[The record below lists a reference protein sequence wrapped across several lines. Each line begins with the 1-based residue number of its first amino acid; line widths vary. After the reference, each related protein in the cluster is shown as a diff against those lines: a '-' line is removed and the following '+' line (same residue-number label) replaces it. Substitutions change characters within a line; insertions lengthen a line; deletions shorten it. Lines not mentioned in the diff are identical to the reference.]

1 MSNTSYGTLFVVA
14 TPIGN
19 LSEIS
24 PRMRE
29 TLARAS
35 MVAAED
41 TRRSGLLLLHLSLKK
56 PLISLHKFNE
66 RARLDELMSVLERGE
81 HLALITDGG
90 TPAISDPGY
99 RLVAAAHAL
108 GAPVR
113 AVAGPSAVVAALS
126 VSGLP
131 ADRFTFVGFLPSR
144 ASERRALLPDLVA
157 RPETLVIYEAPHRLA
172 NALADLAA
180 QFGARPAVLCRE
192 LTKLHEEVRRATL
205 PELAQDVA
213 GRESVLGECVLV
225 IAGAETAP
233 ERVAAVGDADLASLR
248 AFALALQAEQGDPR
262 RACARL
268 ARQSAQPRREITA
281 RLRALAA
288 IGEDTES

>member
-1 MSNTSYGTLFVVA
+1 MSDTSYGTLFVVA

-29 TLARAS
+29 TLARVS

-41 TRRSGLLLLHLSLKK
+41 TRRSGLLLSHLSLKK

-66 RARLDELMSVLERGE
+66 RARLDELMSALERGE

-113 AVAGPSAVVAALS
+113 VVAGPSAVVAALS

-144 ASERRALLPDLVA
+144 TSERRALLPDLVA

-172 NALADLAA
+172 DALTDLAA

-233 ERVAAVGDADLASLR
+233 ERVAAVDEADLASLR

-268 ARQSAQPRREITA
+268 ARQSGQPRREITA
-281 RLRALAA
+281 RLRTLAA
-288 IGEDTES
+288 MGEDAES